1 MVARPAFVQTNEAW
15 VVWVLGEELF
25 GSAPPAG
32 IAARTGMS
40 PAEVTTA
47 LTSLARIAAVRFEGA
62 PDPRHGY
69 PCAVVQIGDE
79 GKRMVEYFRRIRD
92 IF

>member
-1 MVARPAFVQTNEAW
+1 
-15 VVWVLGEELF
+15 
-25 GSAPPAG
+25 
-32 IAARTGMS
+32 MS